1 VSGAYSSGDLYT
13 TGITNTGTLDDGVI
27 TWVVDAQAPSTL
39 YYVCQFHSAMA
50 GTISVIDPAPT
61 FIDNEDITT
70 ASGSA
75 KVLGSEFGQ
84 KGALLVVTNLTGE
97 PEPRQGLSIDG
108 DELTYV
114 VASVSGTYVDTTSTM
129 FLTLA
134 NNKPESSPADTTFDL
149 RKRYSQ
155 IRVTG
160 HDFLNVGTGGIASI
174 TIGGGTLINPGTPPV
189 QAQQVG
195 EFDTGRVFSVSTDQD
210 GNFRVGKFFAIDQG
224 TGRATLDASAFDLSG
239 LTSLRLGSIGAQL
252 GEAINEFSS
261 DPLLTQNSNEKVPT
275 QFAIKTYVDTE
286 ISNINV
292 NNIVGD
298 LTLEDATETYATTL
312 SVEDTGLNLTGNV
325 VIDGNLTVSGTET
338 ILNTETLNIEDKNI
352 VLGNVDTPT
361 DTTADGGGITL
372 KGATDKTLL
381 YDETDDRWESNIPLA
396 VEGDEVVNRKVFTG
410 TLTVAGWAGS
420 GPYTQDITTT
430 GMKADDNPFVDI
442 DMSSINFADVEDRLT
457 DWALIYRGEATAD
470 TVTFYATEEPADDI
484 PVKIRR

>member
-1 VSGAYSSGDLYT
+1 
-13 TGITNTGTLDDGVI
+13 
-27 TWVVDAQAPSTL
+27 
-39 YYVCQFHSAMA
+39 
-50 GTISVIDPAPT
+50 
-61 FIDNEDITT
+61 
-70 ASGSA
+70 
-75 KVLGSEFGQ
+75 
-84 KGALLVVTNLTGE
+84 LLVLTNLTAV
-97 PEPRQGLSIDG
+97 PQIRQGVSITG
-108 DELTYV
+108 DELSYV
-114 VASVSGTYVDTTSTM
+114 VASVSGTYVDTSSTIII
-129 FLTLA
+129 TLA
-134 NNKPESSPADTTFDL
+134 NNKPDSSPAGTTIAL
-149 RKRYSQ
+149 RQRYSQ

-174 TIGGGTLINPGTPPV
+174 TANNGTLLNPGTPPV
-189 QAQQVG
+189 QSQQVG
-195 EFDTGRVFSVSTDQD
+195 EFATGRVFSVSTDQD
-210 GNFRVGKFFAIDQG
+210 GNFRVGKFFEIDQG

-292 NNIVGD
+292 NNIVGN

-352 VLGNVDTPT
+352 VLGNVETPS
-361 DTTADGGGITL
+361 DSTANGGGITL

-381 YDETDDRWESNIPLA
+381 YDETDNRWESNIEFNALNLSIGA
-396 VEGDEVVNRKVFTG
+396 DEVVNKKTFTT
-410 TLTVAGWAGS
+410 TLTTAGWAGS
-420 GPYTQDITTT
+420 GPYTQAVTTT
-430 GMKADDNPFVDI
+430 GMKTDDNPFVDI

-457 DWALIYRGEATAD
+457 DWGLVYRGEATAD
-470 TVTFYATEEPADDI
+470 TVTFYAKEVPLANI
-484 PVKIRR
+484 PIKIRR